1 MTITLMGLATAA
13 IGFITSEAA
22 IGAAAP
28 IIIIGLRIIQ
38 GLALGGEYG
47 GAAIYVSEHAP
58 KDRRGYFTSF
68 IQASVPGGFILSIL
82 VRSEEHTSELQSLM
96 CISYAVCCLKQK
108 IYITNIRLL
117 THINLI

>member
-47 GAAIYVSEHAP
+47 GAAIYVSEHAQ
-58 KDRRGYFTSF
+58 KDRRGSFTSF
-68 IQASVPGGFILSIL
+68 IQASVPAGFFLSIL
-82 VRSEEHTSELQSLM
+82 VVLWSKSVVGPDAWESWPWSLPFFLLFFLLV
-96 CISYAVCCLKQK
+96 VCLFMW
-108 IYITNIRLL
+108 
-117 THINLI
+117 LIP

>member
-68 IQASVPGGFILSIL
+68 IQASVPGGFILSTLVVFGTKSVVGTEPWEAWAWRLPVIL
-82 VRSEEHTSELQSLM
+82 SLLL
-96 CISYAVCCLKQK
+96 IVVSYRTRVV
-108 IYITNIRLL
+108 
-117 THINLI
+117 